1 MSNNRT
7 KNLAMLAVVVM
18 LAVSAMPI
26 LGDADAE
33 ASSGTW
39 TYTVSL
45 NSDGTVTVE
54 GSGDAVASPASAGM
68 TKTDG
73 TYGTG
78 AYTSSNGTN
87 VGDWGFDSNGYGPFG
102 SFYAAFDASN
112 GNKMICILNPNNLD
126 KSIDGTITLSTDYQN
141 SVVNIMWVL
150 PTVYWNVDSD
160 GKLILTNDPDAG
172 GVAYAHT
179 IDGHVY
185 NYMAIGVYEASKLN
199 NGSADI
205 LTSSTGQKPLYSQT
219 RAQMRDLAEAQ
230 TISTVDGTND
240 NGHAMLWNVY
250 MWQLYRFAVITTGG
264 GMNSQQIFGN
274 GDVYGG
280 HCGTNVNATGD
291 LDTSGPYAGYV
302 SNPNSS
308 GAMGTHD
315 QSVKAFIED
324 AWGSLYDFVDGVM
337 ICEGKMYAVQSSTP
351 TDTLADYSHN
361 IIAQLPTSSGY
372 MIAAPSSDY
381 PAAWGLPTSTDSS
394 IGSSNLF
401 DFGYFDSESYYCGFF
416 VGGSSVDFPSFAP
429 WYGVSYLC
437 AGLDVGFAEN
447 YIGGR
452 LAFVYDADSA
462 SSETTHTITFE
473 TFEGTAIESMT
484 VADGGTFDAPDDP
497 KKSGYVFAGWYTD
510 EKFTAK
516 YVFTDPVKTDFTLY
530 AKWYTVLT
538 FNSSPS
544 ADGIFVYVTNS

>member
-54 GSGDAVASPASAGM
+54 GSSDAVASPASAGM

-78 AYTSSNGTN
+78 AYTSFNGTN

-150 PTVYWNVDSD
+150 PTVYWTVDSD

-250 MWQLYRFAVITTGG
+250 MWQLYKFAVITTGG

-280 HCGTNVNATGD
+280 HYDTNVNATGD
-291 LDTSGPYAGYV
+291 LDASGPYAGYV

-308 GAMGTHD
+308 GATGTHD

-324 AWGSLYDFVDGVM
+324 AWGSLFDFVDGVM
-337 ICEGKMYAVQSSTP
+337 ISGDKMYAVQSSTP
-351 TDTLADYSHN
+351 TDILADYSDN

-372 MIAAPSSDY
+372 GIAAPSSDY
-381 PAAWGLPTSTDSS
+381 PAAWGLPTSTNGS

-401 DFGYFDSESYYCGFF
+401 DYGYFDGGSDYGLY
-416 VGGSSVDFPSFAP
+416 VGGYSTGNASYSPK
-429 WYGVSYLC
+429 YGLSYMD
-437 AGLDVGFAEN
+437 AYTVVGDSYAF
-447 YIGGR
+447 IGGR

-462 SSETTHTITFE
+462 SSETEHTVTFE
-473 TFEGTAIESMT
+473 TFDGTAIEPQK
-484 VADGGTFDAPDDP
+484 VVDGGAVEAPANP
-497 KKSGYVFAGWYTD
+497 EKTGFVFAGWYTD

-516 YVFTDPVKTDFTLY
+516 YVFTDPVKTDLTLY
-530 AKWYTVLT
+530 AKWYTVLA

-544 ADGIFVYVTNS
+544 ADGIFVYVNS